1 MPEDINLLPEDL
13 RKREEDARRQA
24 ADESQTPRFS
34 SPSEHSHEPAA
45 GEPPGRWQ
53 QLMSALRANISAG
66 ATGVKSSSV
75 RPPAPTAP
83 PPSPPVA
90 DKQPIMSVAPP
101 IKATAPIAKPG
112 SAPRA
117 KPFSQAGAGGTRPPG
132 NVPSTILDV
141 NLIPARESKQ
151 LSRQAVV
158 AMSTVVL
165 SALAVVVVGYVA
177 LRAYVSRQSAAS
189 EAVQQEVILLQ
200 QELENARGKAEQSL
214 AIRSRL
220 QILSEMLLQPGH
232 WENFFTWLESKTIPV
247 VQLIS
252 LAADADGSVTLSG
265 QAPTL
270 TEVGRQ
276 MLAFDQSQE
285 VIEVSLADVSVESS
299 RGSGL
304 SSTVV
309 NFTFTLKLPASLFM
323 ASSE

>member
-75 RPPAPTAP
+75 RPPAPP
-83 PPSPPVA
+83 LSPPVA

-158 AMSTVVL
+158 AMSAVVL

-200 QELENARGKAEQSL
+200 QELEAARGKAEQSL

>member
-75 RPPAPTAP
+75 RPPAPP
-83 PPSPPVA
+83 LSPPVA

>member
-1 MPEDINLLPEDL
+1 
-13 RKREEDARRQA
+13 
-24 ADESQTPRFS
+24 
-34 SPSEHSHEPAA
+34 
-45 GEPPGRWQ
+45 
-53 QLMSALRANISAG
+53 
-66 ATGVKSSSV
+66 
-75 RPPAPTAP
+75 
-83 PPSPPVA
+83 
-90 DKQPIMSVAPP
+90 
-101 IKATAPIAKPG
+101 
-112 SAPRA
+112 
-117 KPFSQAGAGGTRPPG
+117 
-132 NVPSTILDV
+132 VPSTILDV

-220 QILSEMLLQPGH
+220 QILSEMLLQQGH

-309 NFTFTLKLPASLFM
+309 NFTFTLKLPTNLFM